1 MKVLHRKIIEY
12 LIIKFMIIFLIVIY
26 GCCSTS
32 KEISSYDIAETLA
45 VKKFGSSYEIVKNE
59 SDTFILYYKNDE
71 RKNHPHKLVEYF
83 VYDLKRKEIIFEEK
97 LFDADIEWIDDQNIE
112 IRINP
117 EVISDDEANV
127 FILNVLTKQK
137 SKSNF

>member
-1 MKVLHRKIIEY
+1 MKKICSDI
-12 LIIKFMIIFLIVIY
+12 LLKLSVIIIIGIY
-26 GCCSTS
+26 GCCPPPADLWKYESA
-32 KEISSYDIAETLA
+32 EILA
-45 VKKFGSSYEIVKNE
+45 KKRFGTDYIVAKNE
-59 SDTFILYYKNDE
+59 SDTFILYFKNDE